1 MNPLDKIINKKHKVV
16 IGLMSGTSM
25 DGIDAAVVEIKN
37 SGLGTKIKP
46 LGFVCRKYSAKL
58 RKRLLEADEK
68 TTIKEISELNHLVA
82 VEFAKAARTCAD
94 KFVSGLSNVDLIGSH
109 GQTVYHNPPS
119 LRNGIASTVQLG
131 DIDIIAEKTS
141 VTTVGDFRQ
150 RDIAAGGEGAPIIP
164 YIDYLLFH
172 NYSAYPVIAQNIG
185 GIANATVIT
194 KDLYQTKAFDT
205 GPGNMLMDGVIGL
218 STNGA
223 KLFDR
228 NGSIARKG
236 MINQKLLNEL
246 LSDDYYR
253 IKPPKSTGAE
263 KFGSVMI
270 SNLYKRVKRQDISIE
285 DMLRTLLALTVES
298 MAQAY
303 ESFILTSY
311 DVKKVILSGG
321 GAKNSFLVDQLKLRL
336 SQLEI
341 ITSDEVGI
349 TVDAKEAIGM
359 SVLANELISGIKTNI
374 PSCTGAKHNV
384 PMGKVSFSF

>member
-25 DGIDAAVVEIKN
+25 DGIDASVVEIKN
-37 SGLGTKIKP
+37 CGLKTKIKP
-46 LGFVCRKYSAKL
+46 LGFVCRKYNAKL
-58 RKRLLEADEK
+58 RKRLSEVDEK
-68 TTIKEISELNHLVA
+68 TTIKETSELNHLVA
-82 VEFAKAARTCAD
+82 VEFAIAAKTCAD

-119 LRNGIASTVQLG
+119 LRSGIASTVQIG

-172 NYSAYPVIAQNIG
+172 KCSAYPVIAQNIG
-185 GIANATVIT
+185 GIANTTVIT
-194 KDLYQTKAFDT
+194 KDIYKTIAFDT

-228 NGSIARKG
+228 NGSMARKG
-236 MINQKLLNEL
+236 MINQKLLNQL

-253 IKPPKSTGAE
+253 TKPPKSTGAE
-263 KFGSVMI
+263 KFGSKLI
-270 SNLYKRVKRQDISIE
+270 TKLFKRLQRRELSLE
-285 DMLRTLLALTVES
+285 DMLRTLLALTVETI
-298 MAQAY
+298 AQSY
-303 ESFILTSY
+303 ESFILPGH

-321 GAKNSFLVDQLKLRL
+321 GAKNTFLVDQLKRRL
-336 SQLEI
+336 SQLKI

-349 TVDAKEAIGM
+349 AVDAKEAIGM
-359 SVLANELISGIKTNI
+359 AVLANELISGMKTNI